1 VCFQGL
7 TFKNFNLTM
16 EVKMKKKFSMLAVFT
31 VAIAGFLSL
40 TMFSTTSFA
49 ASQAAKSGISVSLS
63 GQYIGKGV
71 WSMNQVNDFSSAP
84 GAATNNSYEA
94 FVQRLRINSALKY
107 DTLAHGMPLAAIFVQ
122 MDLTNGYN
130 GVSNGYGTNG
140 WSVLGSTPAPIG
152 FNHDLNTFGLRQA
165 YIRFITPIG
174 AIMFGRMPVKF
185 GMGVAVNT
193 NADGVGDF
201 IPIGNVGVFVG
212 NLFGSEVNS
221 YSNSTTPLTAGG
233 ILPPTSDAYSHIQM
247 GIIPTIE
254 VMSMKPMDNVSWSA
268 WLTEAH
274 LNQFEAVLNTGAET
288 DGYGTIPP
296 TTTGGT
302 ISTNYPTAN
311 ITFAGLSATYAA
323 NGTKIAG
330 EFDYFLGKIVAS
342 NGSISGGYYPY
353 TLPVMPNPGST
364 NDDVNSYDIYLTASQ
379 MLQTA
384 IPLSIGLKFGDGAP
398 ISAGHY
404 NFTYYSQIQNTRTL
418 FGDVIGNNWQ
428 SIQFSAPGL
437 QYIYGSGGA
446 GQSLFAVG
454 SNLANKYVIMVDA
467 KEFLPGSNMLKESL
481 IYARW
486 AKDSINGNPV
496 FGGKSIGT
504 EFDLNFTHHFSKTL
518 AWQAWG
524 GYVWTGSGVESMP
537 TNSAYKSA
545 ANPLGFTGSFSG
557 AVKKNIGVLGT
568 DVIWNF

>member
-221 YSNSTTPLTAGG
+221 YSNSTTPLAAGG

-274 LNQFEAVLNTGAET
+274 LNQFEAVLNTGAESNV
-288 DGYGTIPP
+288 YGTIPQQ
-296 TTTGGT
+296 TTMGVL
-302 ISTNYPTAN
+302 SNDYPTAN
-311 ITFAGLSATYAA
+311 VTFGGLSASYSN
-323 NGTKIAG
+323 NGTKLAG
-330 EFDYFLGKIVAS
+330 ELDYFEGRIVAS
-342 NGSISGGYYPY
+342 NTAITNPSSTYGYY
-353 TLPVMPNPGST
+353 LPVAPSAGS
-364 NDDVNSYDIYLTASQ
+364 NSDKINSYDIYLTGSQ
-379 MLQTA
+379 TFNT
-384 IPLSIGLKFGDGAP
+384 SIFPMSVGVKFGDGAP
-398 ISAGHY
+398 ISSGHY

-524 GYVWTGSGVESMP
+524 GYVWTGSGVESSNP
-537 TNSAYKSA
+537 AGAGYNATTNPFA
-545 ANPLGFTGSFSG
+545 G